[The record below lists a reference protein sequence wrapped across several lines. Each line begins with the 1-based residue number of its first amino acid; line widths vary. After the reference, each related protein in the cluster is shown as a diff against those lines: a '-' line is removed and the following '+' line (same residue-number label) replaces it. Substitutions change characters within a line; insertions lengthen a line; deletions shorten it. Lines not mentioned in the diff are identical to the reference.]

1 MEQIPKDVLAEILEY
16 LTLEEREQSRR
27 VSKKWKETIPDLK
40 FYMNESQKSWIE
52 MQFRKIQVFFI
63 LLPELTSFTKVSSK
77 SQPKS
82 TTKDLNFTFY
92 DKNKK
97 PILRFFIRNDNQY
110 RIKVFPPIHQDTTEI
125 NDIND
130 IIATNQENEDMDIIE
145 KIVEN
150 VSTIL
155 FYLPTIVSLQIESNG
170 GSQSRNVNLL
180 DRKENE
186 KDQAFAFVIDG
197 ETSSPFSDIVGNF
210 RSELFSIFPKYLRN
224 KNQVLEKYMKELLK

>member
-16 LTLEEREQSRR
+16 LNFEEREQSRR

-52 MQFRKIQVFFI
+52 MQFKKIQVFFI
-63 LLPELTSFTKVSSK
+63 LLPELTSI
-77 SQPKS
+77 QS
-82 TTKDLNFTFY
+82 TTNDLNFTFY
-92 DKNKK
+92 DKNKN
-97 PILRFFIRNDNQY
+97 PALRFYIRNDNQY

-130 IIATNQENEDMDIIE
+130 IIATNQENEDMDIVE

-155 FYLPTIVSLQIESNG
+155 FYIPTIASLQIDSNNET
-170 GSQSRNVNLL
+170 QSRNVNLL
-180 DRKENE
+180 DEKENRKE
-186 KDQAFAFVIDG
+186 QAFAFVIDG
-197 ETSSPFSDIVGNF
+197 ETSGPFSDIVANL

-224 KNQVLEKYMKELLK
+224 KNKVLEKYIKELLK

>member
-16 LTLEEREQSRR
+16 LNFEEREQSRR

-52 MQFRKIQVFFI
+52 MQFKKIQVFFI
-63 LLPELTSFTKVSSK
+63 LLPELTSI
-77 SQPKS
+77 QS
-82 TTKDLNFTFY
+82 TTNDLNFTFY
-92 DKNKK
+92 DKNKN
-97 PILRFFIRNDNQY
+97 PALRFYIRNDNQY

-130 IIATNQENEDMDIIE
+130 IIATNQENEDMNIIE

-170 GSQSRNVNLL
+170 GSQSRNVNLHAQI
-180 DRKENE
+180 ENE

-197 ETSSPFSDIVGNF
+197 ETSGPFSDIVANF

-224 KNQVLEKYMKELLK
+224 KNKVLEKYIKELLK